1 MQISPRFY
9 RTALEWLMA
18 FAAAGAW
25 KLMPGPSGVACLVLF
40 LVFLGAYV
48 YQRYATRPSRWDTI
62 LAPLADAPDVHRA
75 FRRAALWKGRV
86 SERALVAAAVERS
99 GGALE
104 LADERLR
111 DDKALVLRAI
121 AQTPFAFPFASARLR
136 GDKEVVLEAVRRS
149 GTLVQS
155 VSAEFRDDDEVARA
169 ALRSDPQS
177 LRFLSDR
184 LRSDQ
189 DLVVNTAAH
198 VYPRLQKLGGLPLAD
213 AAFFLEFYTDRVPH
227 KLALRQFFP
236 NVEPASLARAE
247 SRALAFIQALPRLA
261 SDYVNDRNAVSYQD
275 TVAAMKA
282 QFPEFGDEV
291 YQQAISAEVSR
302 DR

>member
-9 RTALEWLMA
+9 RTTLEWLMA

-40 LVFLGAYV
+40 LLFLGAYV
-48 YQRYATRPSRWDTI
+48 YDRYARRPSRWDTI
-62 LAPLADAPDVHRA
+62 LAPLADAPHVHRA
-75 FRRAALWKGRV
+75 FKRAALWKRRV
-86 SERALVAAAVERS
+86 SDRELVVAAVERS
-99 GGALE
+99 GAALE
-104 LADERLR
+104 LADDTLR

-121 AQTPFAFPFASARLR
+121 SSTPHAFRFASARLR
-136 GDKEVVLEAVRRS
+136 GDREVVLEAVRRS
-149 GTLVQS
+149 GALVQG
-155 VSAEFRDDDEVARA
+155 VSAQLQDDDEVARA

-184 LRSDQ
+184 LRSDKEV
-189 DLVVNTAAH
+189 VVNSAAQ
-198 VYPRLQKLGGLPLAD
+198 VYPRLQQLSALPLAD

-236 NVEPASLARAE
+236 KVEPAGLERAE
-247 SRALAFIQALPRLA
+247 SRAVAFMQAVPRFA
-261 SDYVNDRNAVSYQD
+261 SDYVNNRNAVSYQD
-275 TVAAMKA
+275 TVTAMKA
-282 QFPEFGDEV
+282 QFPEFGEEV

-302 DR
+302 TR